1 MRPGTDILISDSS
14 PGGGGELDT
23 GQAFFIG
30 EAERGSTEVPQQLR
44 GLSHYERLFGGASG
58 GQIAHRSVR
67 AFFSERGS
75 NLRFLRVVGPQAVPA
90 GAEVGDLAVK
100 ASSPGTWGNGVK
112 VAVVTDV
119 SALVAAGRAAKHK
132 AKPPARRQTK
142 ATREGDDPENG
153 NGSGNGEGNG
163 NGEGPAPNGVA
174 NDPVR
179 VVVTEDGAVVERSQR
194 LHTIGEATDWS
205 MGSQYVRIGSDEDP
219 EDSLGPVAA
228 VSLTGGRTD
237 SNITPAVVRAA
248 LKRFDYTL
256 GFAQVAYPGETRSA
270 VHAEILQHCEVN
282 RRPGLIDL
290 DDIDDATIAADA
302 NALNG
307 ATGSRYCAALAPRW
321 IYPGPVQGTTMLVPY
336 SAVLAGLI
344 ARADS
349 ITGNPNESAA
359 GANGESLIA
368 RGILRSFDNDTR
380 ELLNDLGVTLPRVM
394 RSDTVRSYGSRT
406 VAGPDDPNWTWF
418 PGSRT
423 ILAIAHECDVA
434 AEEFVHRQI
443 DGQRRLFS
451 RLEVA
456 LGGICLDYFQ
466 MGALYGDV
474 AEEAF
479 MVDTTSVNTTA
490 TIAAGEV
497 HAIVRVRVSP
507 PGEWV
512 VIEIQKTPLAQAV

>member
-30 EAERGSTEVPQQLR
+30 EAERGSTDAPQQLR
-44 GLSHYERLFGGASG
+44 GLSHYERLFGNPSG
-58 GQIAHRSVR
+58 GTISHRSVR

-75 NLRFLRVVGPQAVPA
+75 NLRFLRLVGPTARASAGVVGELKVT
-90 GAEVGDLAVK
+90 
-100 ASSPGTWGNGVK
+100 ASSAGTWGNDVRVGI
-112 VAVVTDV
+112 VTDV
-119 SALVAAGRAAKHK
+119 SALLAAGRTQQK
-132 AKPPARRQTK
+132 AKTAGRQAK
-142 ATREGDDPENG
+142 ASDKTREAEGDNG
-153 NGSGNGEGNG
+153 TPTPIADG
-163 NGEGPAPNGVA
+163 
-174 NDPVR
+174 DPVR
-179 VVVTEDGAVVERSQR
+179 VVVTEGGEVVERSQR
-194 LHTIGEATDWS
+194 LHTVGEASDWS
-205 MGSQYVRIGSDEDP
+205 MGSEFVRIDSDEDP
-219 EDSLGPVAA
+219 EEELEPVAA
-228 VSLTGGRTD
+228 VPLTGGTTD
-237 SNITPAVVRAA
+237 PNITVAVVRAA
-248 LKRFDYTL
+248 LAKFDYTL
-256 GFAQVAYPGETRSA
+256 GFAQVAYPGETRSTI
-270 VHAEILQHCEVN
+270 HGEILAHCEAN

-290 DDIDDATIAADA
+290 NDIDDPTIAADA

-307 ATGSRYCAALAPRW
+307 APGSRYCAALAPRW
-321 IYPGPVQGTTMLVPY
+321 VYPGPVAGTTMLVPY

-344 ARADS
+344 ARADAT
-349 ITGNPNESAA
+349 TGNPNESAA
-359 GANGESLIA
+359 GANGESLLA

-380 ELLNDLGVTLPRVM
+380 EMLNDLGVTLPRVM
-394 RSDTVRSYGSRT
+394 RSNTVRSYGSRT

-479 MVDTTSVNTTA
+479 SIDTTSVNTTA

-507 PGEWV
+507 TGEWV

>member
-23 GQAFFIG
+23 GQAFFVG
-30 EAERGSTEVPQQLR
+30 EAERGSTDVPQQLR
-44 GLSHYERLFGGASG
+44 SLSHYERLFGVASG
-58 GQIAHRSVR
+58 GPISHRSVR

-75 NLRFLRVVGPQAVPA
+75 NLRFLRLVGPTATPA
-90 GAEVGDLAVK
+90 AGEVGDLKVS
-100 ASSPGTWGNGVK
+100 ASSAGTWGNDVR
-112 VAVVTDV
+112 VAVVSDV
-119 SALVAAGRAAKHK
+119 SPLLAAAKAQQK
-132 AKPPARRQTK
+132 TKVARRQVK
-142 ATREGDDPENG
+142 AGVREGED
-153 NGSGNGEGNG
+153 NGEGNG
-163 NGEGPAPNGVA
+163 NGEDPPVPIING
-174 NDPVR
+174 NGVR
-179 VVVTEDGAVVERSQR
+179 VVVTEAGQVVERSRR
-194 LHTIGEATDWS
+194 LHTVGEAVDWS
-205 MGSQYVRIGSDEDP
+205 MGSDFVRATSEEDP
-219 EDSLGPVAA
+219 EDSLDPVAA
-228 VSLTGGRTD
+228 VPLTGGKSD
-237 SNITPAVVRAA
+237 SNITPAVLRAG

-256 GFAQVAYPGETRSA
+256 GFAQVAYPGETRSTM
-270 VHAEILQHCEVN
+270 HGEILAHCDAN
-282 RRPGLIDL
+282 RRPGLLDL
-290 DDIDDATIAADA
+290 NDIDDPTIAADA

-307 ATGSRYCAALAPRW
+307 APGSRFAAALAPRW
-321 IYPGPVQGTTMLVPY
+321 IYPGPVLGTTMLVPY
-336 SAVLAGLI
+336 SAVFAGII
-344 ARADS
+344 ARADAT
-349 ITGNPNESAA
+349 TGNPNESAA

-368 RGILRSFDNDTR
+368 RGILRGFDNETR

-394 RSDTVRSYGSRT
+394 RSNLVRSYGSRT
-406 VAGPDDPNWTWF
+406 VAGPDDPNWLWF

-443 DGQRRLFS
+443 DGNRRLFS

-479 MVDTTSVNTTA
+479 SVDTTSVNTTA

-497 HAIVRVRVSP
+497 HAVVRVRVSP